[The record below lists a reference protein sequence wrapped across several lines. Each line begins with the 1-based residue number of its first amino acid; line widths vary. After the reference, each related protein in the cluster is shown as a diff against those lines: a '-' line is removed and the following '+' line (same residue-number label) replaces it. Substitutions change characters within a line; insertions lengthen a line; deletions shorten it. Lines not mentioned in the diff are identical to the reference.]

1 MSFHEARQYVGLEC
15 MVAWRDRRGEVQERK
30 LFIVDVSFVPLYG
43 ICLITDYMEIRL
55 DRVVSIRPA
64 EEGALPAAA

>member
-1 MSFHEARQYVGLEC
+1 MSFHEAQRYVGLEC
-15 MVAWRDRRGEVQERK
+15 TVAWRDRRGEVQERK
-30 LFIVDVSFVPLYG
+30 LFIADVSFVPLYG

-64 EEGALPAAA
+64 GEEALPAAA

>member
-1 MSFHEARQYVGLEC
+1 MSFNEAQRYVGMEC
-15 MVAWRDRRGEVQERK
+15 TVAWRDRRGEIQERN

-55 DRVVSIRPA
+55 DRVVSIRAAGEMA
-64 EEGALPAAA
+64 EPAAA

>member
-1 MSFHEARQYVGLEC
+1 MSFREAQQYIGMEC
-15 MVAWRDRRGEVQERK
+15 VVAWRDRRGEVQERK
-30 LFIVDVSFVPLYG
+30 LFVSDVTFVPLYG

-64 EEGALPAAA
+64 GEEAMPAAA